1 MLYCVYTLLVGVHT
15 ILLCINVSY
24 CMYCASSGIL
34 QVSEEVFKHVFIP
47 RTLDEVVTY
56 ERDADMVAKG
66 QGEDLA
72 YQTVTGM
79 KADLTGPSHTPKLL
93 HHSQEDNTSK
103 EPVIMTSQQ
112 EDHCIEQEVVLGQEV
127 DDEKTGSRTDD
138 TNSNISSNS
147 EDDEI
152 DNSEESESDNGE
164 TGDREVRRAE
174 ERKAHKKTVK
184 EANRE
189 RRKNKIPKH
198 VKKRKEKIG

>member
-1 MLYCVYTLLVGVHT
+1 MCTVCLLAYV
-15 ILLCINVSY
+15 I
-24 CMYCASSGIL
+24 
-34 QVSEEVFKHVFIP
+34 QVSEEVFKRVYIP

-66 QGEDLA
+66 QGGDLA

-112 EDHCIEQEVVLGQEV
+112 VQEVVHGQEV
-127 DDEKTGSRTDD
+127 DDEETGSRSDD
-138 TNSNISSNS
+138 TNSNISSES
-147 EDDEI
+147 EDDKI
-152 DNSEESESDNGE
+152 DNSEESGSDNGDSGD
-164 TGDREVRRAE
+164 TGDGEVRRAE

-198 VKKRKEKIG
+198 VKKRKEKIGRMKGRAKGK